1 MSRHSKSTARVAF
14 LGVFV
19 LLASAATSL
28 AAGKAIDGVAPKD
41 FKFGAMAIGQ
51 AKDVDYARAEGLG
64 LVPAPALQAYLDGVL
79 GKLLAQSP
87 VRKVPAKVHI
97 RASGDWA
104 AKTTADANIYVA
116 LGTLLRLDDEDE
128 VAALL
133 AHESAHV
140 ILGHA
145 NADVVQDVQQRAIQV
160 SALALDTRDF
170 VKGVAN
176 GAPRAGSDKAGVKE
190 QSRALLLNTMLVA
203 PAWTREQEKDADL
216 LGVDLLARAGYAP
229 SAMTSLLAKQKS
241 FETERAADP
250 ETAALDKQLAAFGVD
265 VNAIAAD
272 QTAKV
277 TDGGGVAGQGL
288 GAIAGSAIGSAL
300 SWGSQKLAAAGKSHP
315 KTEDRID
322 DAKDYIKSYY
332 ADAAKQV
339 PRVESWD
346 AAKEADGTIDLLE
359 GYIAAIEAKG
369 ELVDGDV
376 AAAGKLVKPSLTGA
390 TRAHAYPNYV
400 DAAVQMATGAS
411 AAALADYERALA
423 GPEPAGAIYSEA
435 ANVYLQ
441 TGNRDKART
450 TIEKGYT
457 RMKEPPSLTVPLI
470 RTYRE
475 LGLQASADKVALQCA
490 TRWPRMQTLC
500 MDEAKGQ

>member
-1 MSRHSKSTARVAF
+1 
-14 LGVFV
+14 
-19 LLASAATSL
+19 
-28 AAGKAIDGVAPKD
+28 
-41 FKFGAMAIGQ
+41 
-51 AKDVDYARAEGLG
+51 
-64 LVPAPALQAYLDGVL
+64 
-79 GKLLAQSP
+79 
-87 VRKVPAKVHI
+87 
-97 RASGDWA
+97 
-104 AKTTADANIYVA
+104 
-116 LGTLLRLDDEDE
+116 
-128 VAALL
+128 
-133 AHESAHV
+133 
-140 ILGHA
+140 
-145 NADVVQDVQQRAIQV
+145 V

-176 GAPRAGSDKAGVKE
+176 GAPRTGSDKAGVKE

-322 DAKDYIKSYY
+322 DAKEYIKSNY
-332 ADAAKQV
+332 ADAAKQA
-339 PRVESWD
+339 PKVESWD

-359 GYIAAIEAKG
+359 AYITAIEAKG
-369 ELVDGDV
+369 ELADGNV
-376 AAAGKLVKPSLTGA
+376 AAAGKLVKPSLAGA

-411 AAALADYERALA
+411 AAAIADYERALA

-435 ANVYLQ
+435 TALYLQ
-441 TGNRDKART
+441 TGNRDKARS

-500 MDEAKGQ
+500 MDEAKGR

>member
-1 MSRHSKSTARVAF
+1 MSLQTKAAAGTALVAVI
-14 LGVFV
+14 LTV
-19 LLASAATSL
+19 ASATSSL
-28 AAGKAIDGVAPKD
+28 AAAKVIDGVAAKD
-41 FKFGAMAIGQ
+41 FKFGPMAIGQ

-64 LVPAPALQAYLDGVL
+64 LVPAPALHAYLNGIL

-87 VRKVPAKVHI
+87 VRNAPAKVHI

-133 AHESAHV
+133 AHEAAHV

-145 NADVVQDVQQRAIQV
+145 DADIVQDVQQRAIQV

-170 VKGVAN
+170 VEGMKS
-176 GAPRAGSDKAGVKE
+176 GAPRPGSDKAGVKE

-216 LGVDLLARAGYAP
+216 LGVDLLVRAGYAP
-229 SAMTSLLAKQKS
+229 SAMTSLLSKQKS

-265 VNAIAAD
+265 VHAVAAE

-277 TDGGGVAGQGL
+277 TDGGGLAGQGL
-288 GAIAGSAIGSAL
+288 GAIAGSALGSAL

-315 KTEDRID
+315 KTEDRIG
-322 DAKDYIKSYY
+322 DAKEYVRRHYAEAIKK
-332 ADAAKQV
+332 APQAE
-339 PRVESWD
+339 PWD
-346 AAKEADGTIDLLE
+346 AAKEADGTIDVLE
-359 GYIAAIEAKG
+359 GYIAALEAKA
-369 ELVDGDV
+369 ELADGDV
-376 AAAGKLVKPSLTGA
+376 ATAGRLVKPSLTGA
-390 TRAHAYPNYV
+390 TRSHAYPNYV
-400 DAAVQMATGAS
+400 DAAVQMASGTS

-423 GPEPAGAIYSEA
+423 GPEPAGAIYSDA
-435 ANVYLQ
+435 AALYLQ
-441 TGNRDKART
+441 TGNRDKARA
-450 TIEKGYT
+450 TIEKGYA

-470 RTYRE
+470 RTYRQ
-475 LGLQASADKVALQCA
+475 LGLQANAEKVALQCA
-490 TRWPRMQTLC
+490 TRWPKMQQLC
-500 MDEAKGQ
+500 SAEARGQ